1 LTTGASLLNRV
12 LWFERAELHETC
24 IRISGWHW
32 TGRYEQRIDLANLDR
47 VKTRAHAEVS
57 NLTVSADGVD
67 QPLHLEH
74 GVMLWHWRLKER
86 R

>member
-47 VKTRAHAEVS
+47 VKTRTRAEVS

>member
-1 LTTGASLLNRV
+1 MTTGASLLNRV
-12 LWFERAELHETC
+12 LWFERAVLHETC

-32 TGRYEQRIDLANLDR
+32 TRRYEQRIDLANLDR

-57 NLTVSADGVD
+57 KLTVSADGVD